1 MGHSEK
7 SAVVLTGLVFAAI
20 YTILLVGMART
31 SYFVRGPLF
40 DGRPASPEIVAVNA
54 ARQTCEG
61 IRPLCAGPYAD
72 NPAQPECARSAQA
85 MQRMLSLE
93 VD

>member
-20 YTILLVGMART
+20 YTILLIGMART

-40 DGRPASPEIVAVNA
+40 DGRPASPQIKIANVASNN
-54 ARQTCEG
+54 CEG
-61 IRPLCAGPYAD
+61 TRPLCSDLDPDSAAR
-72 NPAQPECARSAQA
+72 PECARSAQA
-85 MQRMLSLE
+85 LPPMLGLGAE
-93 VD
+93 